1 MTKKIALIVLLVFI
15 ITAGAFAQSGT
26 IRELTGEVE
35 LKPAGASAFRA
46 AAAGDTVAA
55 NTIVS
60 TGFRSTAVI
69 AIGSSLITVRP
80 LTRLSL
86 SEIQTL
92 ENTENTSIS
101 LQTGRVRV
109 EVNPPAGTRA
119 NLQVQTPSTTA
130 SVRGTSFEMDT
141 ENLTVITG
149 RVIYAGASG
158 PAAMVTAGNSS
169 LLSSNGTAAN
179 PTEIAAASLAPS
191 SPVGSAPPEIISQPA
206 ETAPSGGGMDVIV
219 DYGRNKINRY

>member
-1 MTKKIALIVLLVFI
+1 MKKIILTVLAASI
-15 ITAGAFAQSGT
+15 IAAGAFAQSGT

-35 LKPAGASAFRA
+35 IKREGAASFRA
-46 AAAGDTVAA
+46 ASAGDTVAA
-55 NTIVS
+55 NTIIS

-86 SEIQTL
+86 AEIQTM
-92 ENTENTSIS
+92 ENTENTSIN
-101 LQTGRVRV
+101 LQAGRVRV

-119 NLQVQTPSTTA
+119 NLSVQSPSTTA

-141 ENLTVITG
+141 DNLTVVTG
-149 RVIYAGASG
+149 KVIYAGASG

-169 LLSSNGTAAN
+169 LVSSSGTAAD
-179 PTEIAAASLAPS
+179 PVEVAVLSLTPPSPVSVSSGDFTTPIPEAASTGIK
-191 SPVGSAPPEIISQPA
+191 VF
-206 ETAPSGGGMDVIV
+206 VK
-219 DYGRNKINRY
+219 Y